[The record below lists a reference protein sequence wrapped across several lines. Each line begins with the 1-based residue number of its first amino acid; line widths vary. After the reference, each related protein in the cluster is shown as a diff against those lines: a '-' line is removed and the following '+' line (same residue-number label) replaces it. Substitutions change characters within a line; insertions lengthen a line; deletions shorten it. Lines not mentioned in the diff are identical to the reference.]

1 MRFLKIFTIIALVI
15 IVFIFGWN
23 NIYISE
29 QKREVSPFNSIYT
42 SGPINVYIQQ
52 NENEVVVIRSDTN
65 ILENIITEVVNGE
78 LKIYTKGRIEH
89 ERVLDVYVDY
99 KSLDSIHASGP
110 STITGRGILS
120 SSKLKIKMS
129 VSAEIK
135 MQIENDTLNLVM
147 NGASNVQLAGKATYF
162 NLEITHVGDLM
173 AYNLLSQHCKVII
186 DTDDQNP
193 GYARINV
200 EQTLEVLIKGSRHL
214 KYKGNPIILKK
225 LIEGNGKLIHH

>member
-1 MRFLKIFTIIALVI
+1 MRFLKIFTIIAIVI
-15 IVFIFGWN
+15 IAFIFGWN

-29 QKREVSPFNSIYT
+29 QKREVAPFNSIYT

-52 NENEVVVIRSDTN
+52 NENESVVIRSDSN
-65 ILENIITEVVNGE
+65 ILENVITEVVNGE
-78 LKIYTKGRIEH
+78 LKIYNKGRIEH
-89 ERVLDVYVDY
+89 ERVLDVYVNY

-135 MQIENDTLNLVM
+135 LQLENDLLNLVM
-147 NGASNVQLAGKATYF
+147 NDAANVQLAGKVTYF
-162 NLEITHVGDLM
+162 NFEITHVGDLM
-173 AYNLLSQHCKVII
+173 AYNLISQHCNAII
-186 DTDDQNP
+186 DTGNQSP

-200 EQTLEVLIKGSRHL
+200 EQTLEVLIKGPRHL

-225 LIEGNGKLIHH
+225 SIEGNGKLIHN